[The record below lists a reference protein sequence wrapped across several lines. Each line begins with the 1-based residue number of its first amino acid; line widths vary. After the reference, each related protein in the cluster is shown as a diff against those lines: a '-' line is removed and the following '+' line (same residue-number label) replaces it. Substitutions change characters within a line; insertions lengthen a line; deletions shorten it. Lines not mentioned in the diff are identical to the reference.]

1 MGSDP
6 TTIRSI
12 AVSAEDL
19 VAAVELAATTG
30 AVSALRITP
39 PFSGRMRARIHVGEP
54 DYTDEPRPVHVP
66 PTRLLEASVRPVP
79 RSPETAAQLRADPTE
94 SYTLER
100 HREYHAT
107 ALAEWRRELL
117 DAVRDRARIE
127 TPAGTTTVA
136 VAVLGDLDDRG
147 DSAEHPGTDE
157 LSDER
162 SV

>member
-19 VAAVELAATTG
+19 VAAVELTATTG
-30 AVSALRITP
+30 EVAALRITP
-39 PFSGRMRARIHVGEP
+39 PFSGRMRARIHVGDS
-54 DYTDEPRPVHVP
+54 DYADDPRPVHVP

-79 RSPETAAQLRADPTE
+79 RSPETAAQLRADPAE
-94 SYTLER
+94 SYTRER

-117 DAVRDRARIE
+117 GAVRDRARIE
-127 TPAGTTTVA
+127 TPAGPTTVA
-136 VAVLGDLDDRG
+136 VAVLGGLDDRQG
-147 DSAEHPGTDE
+147 LTEFPDTD
-157 LSDER
+157 
-162 SV
+162 